1 MSGQRVCRMHG
12 GSSPGAREAGERRQS
27 VAQAD
32 ATIKQLWVGL
42 ENADP
47 VQDPVRSLTRLAG
60 ALEVFLDQV
69 GGRVTELQH
78 LSAGESLSQLR
89 GEVVLWE
96 RTATLLARLLDSLAR
111 LNLDERQVRL
121 AERHARWVV
130 AAAEGGWS
138 ALAEHLVAAAVGLPP
153 ESREVFMRAFVAG
166 LRTSAPAGELEAGA
180 AS

>member
-1 MSGQRVCRMHG
+1 MHG
-12 GSSPGAREAGERRQS
+12 GSSPGAREAGERRQ
-27 VAQAD
+27 VEAQAD

-42 ENADP
+42 DNADP

-69 GGRVTELQH
+69 GGRVSELQH
-78 LSAGESLSQLR
+78 LAAGESMSQLR

-130 AAAEGGWS
+130 AAAEGGGRRWPS
-138 ALAEHLVAAAVGLPP
+138 TS
-153 ESREVFMRAFVAG
+153 SRPRSGCRPSRVRCSCG
-166 LRTSAPAGELEAGA
+166 RSWLGCGRRCRSGELEAGA